1 MTTSPDPQKRIEGFR
16 KAEASL
22 RLEGM
27 DPAGTPLYESIK
39 TRIIAGDITY
49 EQGRAEI
56 LAHYTGA
63 AIAEPTT
70 VGEML
75 QEEFLTPLNISHDVL
90 AQAMGVPRQ
99 AIGEILCNRRQLSDA
114 EAAALSTLLGTD
126 ADFWCNLQSAHDLW
140 ESRQK

>member
-1 MTTSPDPQKRIEGFR
+1 
-16 KAEASL
+16 
-22 RLEGM
+22 M

-75 QEEFLTPLNISHDVL
+75 QEEFLTPLNMSHDVL
-90 AQAMGVPRQ
+90 AQATGVPRQ
-99 AIGEILCNRRQLSDA
+99 AIGEILSNRRRLSAADA
-114 EAAALSTLLGTD
+114 NALAALLGTD
-126 ADFWCNLQSAHDLW
+126 ADFWLNLQSAHDLW